1 MGSIHKSLSSTTL
14 YLCGFRKMFHQNKTR
29 YRDESAVTKWDQ
41 LKQYE
46 EHLDSNNSCPHT
58 RHDFRQYEQ
67 NNTLSVMKTFKQL
80 KETGSRTYSSIKN
93 QVSEMYRKKKQR
105 NDARTV
111 TTGISQHPNAADD
124 FRGAID
130 SIGAIGSKIRN
141 SKSLQSLEVATKD
154 NIRNIVDSAA
164 NIGESMINKYGSRVE
179 LQNRAKYDKFYD
191 DIDVSDDEYE
201 YNRRY

>member
-1 MGSIHKSLSSTTL
+1 MLCKGCYN
-14 YLCGFRKMFHQNKTR
+14 YLTKT
-29 YRDESAVTKWDQ
+29 Y
-41 LKQYE
+41 L
-46 EHLDSNNSCPHT
+46 
-58 RHDFRQYEQ
+58 
-67 NNTLSVMKTFKQL
+67 
-80 KETGSRTYSSIKN
+80 
-93 QVSEMYRKKKQR
+93 RKKKQR
-105 NDARTV
+105 NEATSRNV

>member
-46 EHLDSNNSCPHT
+46 EHLDCNNSGPHA

-80 KETGSRTYSSIKN
+80 KETGSRTYSSIITRFQKCIGRR
-93 QVSEMYRKKKQR
+93 SREMKQ
-105 NDARTV
+105 
-111 TTGISQHPNAADD
+111 
-124 FRGAID
+124 
-130 SIGAIGSKIRN
+130 
-141 SKSLQSLEVATKD
+141 LQEQFLLV
-154 NIRNIVDSAA
+154 
-164 NIGESMINKYGSRVE
+164 
-179 LQNRAKYDKFYD
+179 
-191 DIDVSDDEYE
+191 
-201 YNRRY
+201 